1 MVKQSAREFVNKEVL
16 PIIEKHAQDQTFPHD
31 LISKMGSLG
40 FFGPTLPEKYGCS
53 NLSATSYGLLMY
65 ELERGD
71 SGIRS
76 VASVQSSLVM
86 WPIFQYGNDRQK
98 DYWLPLLASGEKVGC
113 FGLTEADFGSNPSG
127 MLTKAVK
134 QSNGK
139 WLINGT
145 KMWITNG
152 SISDV
157 AVVWA
162 QTEQGV

>member
-1 MVKQSAREFVNKEVL
+1 MPTSHSGSFSTDFMLFQLHLTDEEKLVKQSAREFVNKEVL

-53 NLSATSYGLLMY
+53 NLSAISYGLLMY

-113 FGLTEADFGSNPSG
+113 FGLTEADF
-127 MLTKAVK
+127 
-134 QSNGK
+134 
-139 WLINGT
+139 
-145 KMWITNG
+145 
-152 SISDV
+152 
-157 AVVWA
+157 
-162 QTEQGV
+162 